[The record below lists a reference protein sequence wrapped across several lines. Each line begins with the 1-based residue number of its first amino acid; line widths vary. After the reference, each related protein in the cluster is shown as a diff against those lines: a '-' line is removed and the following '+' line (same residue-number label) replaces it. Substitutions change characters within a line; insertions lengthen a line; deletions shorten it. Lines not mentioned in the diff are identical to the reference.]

1 MEEKGT
7 QRRQEKVIKKIKSR
21 KLKRK
26 EKDGR
31 KETEEKGDSQPHHY
45 IVQAHRQM
53 KTQGLWQ

>member
-31 KETEEKGDSQPHHY
+31 KETEGKGDNQPHHY
-45 IVQAHRQM
+45 IVQAHR
-53 KTQGLWQ
+53 